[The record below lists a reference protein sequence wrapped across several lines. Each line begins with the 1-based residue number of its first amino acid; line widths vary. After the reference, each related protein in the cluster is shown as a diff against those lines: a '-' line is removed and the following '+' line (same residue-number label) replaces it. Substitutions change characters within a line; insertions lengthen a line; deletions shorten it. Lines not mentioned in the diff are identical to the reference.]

1 MTASAAPAGPEDE
14 AGPRHLGAAAAR
26 AALAYPALIDALGD
40 AFAASRIEAPLRG
53 HYPMNDG
60 AGATNIFLV
69 MPAFEAGGYSGVKL
83 VTVAPGNGARGL
95 DSVIGLYVLFDAV
108 TGRPLL
114 TVDGSALT
122 VRRTAAASALAARH
136 LARPDAATLLMVGAG
151 NLAPHAIEA
160 HRAVRPGLA
169 RVLVWNRN
177 PDKARALAAATPG
190 GEAIADLEAAV
201 RAADIVCAV
210 TMSRTPLIRGAW
222 LQPGTHVDLIG
233 GFTPEMREAD
243 DDAVA
248 RATLFV
254 DTREGALHE
263 AGDLAD
269 PIGRGVIGPGDIA
282 ADLAELA
289 AGRHPGRRDAGEI
302 TLFKS
307 VGTALEDL
315 AGAAFLHRSVT
326 S

>member
-1 MTASAAPAGPEDE
+1 MILSAAPAAGQGEG
-14 AGPRHLGAAAAR
+14 GPRHLGAAEAR
-26 AALAYPALIDALGD
+26 AALTYPALIDALGA
-40 AFAASRIEAPLRG
+40 AFAAGRIEAPLRG
-53 HYPMNDG
+53 HYPMDDG

-69 MPAFEAGGYSGVKL
+69 MPAFEAGAYSGVKL

-108 TGRPLL
+108 TGQPLL

-136 LARPDAATLLMVGAG
+136 LARDDAKTLLMVGAG

-160 HRAVRPGLA
+160 HRAVRPGLT
-169 RVLVWNRN
+169 RVLIWNRN
-177 PDKARALAAATPG
+177 PDKARALAAVTAG
-190 GEAIADLEAAV
+190 GEAVSDLEAAIGV
-201 RAADIVCAV
+201 ADIVCAV

-222 LQPGTHVDLIG
+222 LRPGTHVDLIG

-243 DDAVA
+243 DDAVT
-248 RATLFV
+248 RAALFV

-269 PIGRGVIGPGDIA
+269 PIGRGVIGPDDIA

-289 AGRHPGRRDAGEI
+289 AGRHPGRRTADEI

-315 AGAAFLHRSVT
+315 TGAAFLHHRVIS
-326 S
+326 